1 MRADMV
7 DDPGEYS
14 WSSYAYSAF
23 GIITELQTP
32 HSECLSLGM
41 TKEERV
47 EKYRALFKAH
57 VNAELWKEIR
67 GSVNKGLALGSERF
81 TVQIE
86 ALMDRRVTPG
96 KAGRP
101 EKIIENVD

>member
-1 MRADMV
+1 MV

-47 EKYRALFKAH
+47 EKCRALFKAH
-57 VNAELWKEIR
+57 VSAELWKKIR
-67 GSVNKGLALGSERF
+67 GSVNKGWL
-81 TVQIE
+81 
-86 ALMDRRVTPG
+86 
-96 KAGRP
+96 
-101 EKIIENVD
+101 